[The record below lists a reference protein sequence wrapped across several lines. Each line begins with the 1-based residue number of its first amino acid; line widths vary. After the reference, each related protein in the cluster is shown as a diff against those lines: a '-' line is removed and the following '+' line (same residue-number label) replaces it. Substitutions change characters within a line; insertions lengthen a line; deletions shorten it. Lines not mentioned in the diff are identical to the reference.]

1 MRRVITFLGTRPKE
15 TTYRYEG
22 EVYKGRVFAE
32 ALRQFLTFDEMLV
45 FTTPEAREKTWPVLR
60 DLNDSRLHPVLIPIG
75 RNEEELWTIFSCL
88 TQEVAAAD
96 AVVFDITHGLRSIP
110 FLVFLAA
117 AYLKE
122 ARGVSIERIIYG
134 AYELGQPAP
143 VVDLSDFS
151 GLLDWLT
158 ATHRFTQ
165 LGDGQPLAGLL
176 REQEVSRSHDPAL
189 DPVRPSEVLGD
200 AAAAIESVSLAL
212 SVTRPLEAME
222 SADRLTR
229 TLDKAS
235 EVIESDMRPF
245 ALLSDQVRDSYAP
258 FALDDP
264 MKRANWRD
272 NLCRQIAMIRWY
284 LDKEQIVQAATLA
297 REWLVSTVAYC
308 VGAEP
313 LTDLRTVRQPIA
325 QALNNAWR
333 WEAGLA
339 IYEISRWD
347 DAVFGLPDSDVL
359 AYVWDA
365 ITGLRND
372 IAHVGM
378 NERPESAYNLCRQM
392 SDLLPKLEDLA
403 QTLLSRDI
411 GVGGME

>member
-1 MRRVITFLGTRPKE
+1 MRKVITFLGTYPRE

-22 EVYKGRVFAE
+22 QVYDGRVFAE
-32 ALRQFLTFDEMLV
+32 ALCQFLTFDEMLV
-45 FTTPEAREKTWPVLR
+45 FTTPEAKEKAWPILR
-60 DLNDSRLHPVLIPIG
+60 DLDDPRLCPVAIPIG
-75 RNEEELWTIFSCL
+75 RNEEELWTIFTCL

-122 ARGVSIERIIYG
+122 ARNVSIERIIYG

-143 VVDLSDFS
+143 VVDLSDFA

-165 LGDGQPLAGLL
+165 LGDGQPLADLL
-176 REQEVSRSHDPAL
+176 REQEVSGSHEPAL
-189 DPVRPSEVLGD
+189 DPARPSEVLGD

-222 SADRLTR
+222 SAERLTS
-229 TLDKAS
+229 TLGEAR
-235 EVIESDMRPF
+235 EVIAADARPF
-245 ALLSDQVRDSYAP
+245 ALLSDRVRDSYAL

-264 MKRANWRD
+264 MKRSNWRD
-272 NLCRQIAMIRWY
+272 NLCRQFAMMRWY

-308 VGAEP
+308 VGAES
-313 LTDLRTVRQPIA
+313 LTDLQTVRFPIA
-325 QALNNAWR
+325 HALNNASL
-333 WEAGLA
+333 WEAGRA
-339 IYEISRWD
+339 IYESSRWD
-347 DAVFGLPDSDVL
+347 SAVFSLPAFDVL
-359 AYVWDA
+359 IDAWDA

-378 NERPESAYNLCRQM
+378 NEHPDSAHSLCQQM
-392 SDLLPKLEDLA
+392 SDLLPKLDELA
-403 QTLLSRDI
+403 RVLLSGDLEI
-411 GVGGME
+411 GGMG